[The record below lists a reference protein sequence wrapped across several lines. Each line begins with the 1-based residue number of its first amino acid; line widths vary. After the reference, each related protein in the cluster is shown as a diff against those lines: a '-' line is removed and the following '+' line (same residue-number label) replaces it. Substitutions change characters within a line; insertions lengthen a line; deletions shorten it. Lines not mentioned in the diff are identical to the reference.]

1 MMDKNKDLDSNDVVT
16 GIVLTKWRIL
26 KVENIESITV
36 KAEDEKDVISHVRT
50 SLDLIIYKKLEM
62 GVSQG
67 KLADYMLEDQVNKVY
82 VV

>member
-36 KAEDEKDVISHVRT
+36 KAEDEKEVISHVRT

-62 GVSQG
+62 DVSQG

>member
-1 MMDKNKDLDSNDVVT
+1 MMDKNKCLDSTDFVI

-36 KAEDEKDVISHVRT
+36 KAEDEKEVISHVRT

-62 GVSQG
+62 DVSQG

-82 VV
+82 LV

>member
-36 KAEDEKDVISHVRT
+36 KAGDEKEIISHVRT

-62 GVSQG
+62 DVSQG
-67 KLADYMLEDQVNKVY
+67 KLTDYMLEDQVNKVY